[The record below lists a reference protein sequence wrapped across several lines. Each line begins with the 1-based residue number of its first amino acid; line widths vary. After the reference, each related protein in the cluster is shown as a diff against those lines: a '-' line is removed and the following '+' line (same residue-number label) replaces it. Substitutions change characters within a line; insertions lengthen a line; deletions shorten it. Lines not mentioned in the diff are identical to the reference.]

1 MSPLRIASL
10 RLPLRRRGSRTCI
23 PTLRLLLPEETNQKR
38 YKVKALEPCRR
49 DHFSTALSHFPRS
62 GRTFCRHLCRR
73 ERLLGPGAVR
83 RRTHLRARF
92 QSSLL
97 RRRKCLLLGFSPG
110 VFLPRTYG
118 KKKGKQELK
127 KSVVRGKKAK
137 DEAALLC
144 AFLSRLAVPA
154 TKLFHVPFSVPK
166 LDVPISHKKWRSQW
180 SVVPSLRTLFRY

>member
-1 MSPLRIASL
+1 MFPLRIASL
-10 RLPLRRRGSRTCI
+10 RLPLRRRGSRACI
-23 PTLRLLLPEETNQKR
+23 PMLRLLLREETNQKR

-97 RRRKCLLLGFSPG
+97 RRRKCFLLGFSPG
-110 VFLPRTYG
+110 VFLPRTYR

-127 KSVVRGKKAK
+127 KSVVRGKKQK
-137 DEAALLC
+137 
-144 AFLSRLAVPA
+144 
-154 TKLFHVPFSVPK
+154 TKLLSYAHFFLGWQFLQRSFFTSRFPF
-166 LDVPISHKKWRSQW
+166 LN
-180 SVVPSLRTLFRY
+180 LTFLFRIKNGDRNGAWFLP